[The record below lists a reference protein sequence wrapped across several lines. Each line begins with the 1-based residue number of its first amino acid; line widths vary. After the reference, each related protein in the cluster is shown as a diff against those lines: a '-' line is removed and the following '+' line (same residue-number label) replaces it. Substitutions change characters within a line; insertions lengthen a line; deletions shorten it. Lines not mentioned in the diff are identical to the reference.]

1 MSDSQQ
7 PTGSTDG
14 SDENRLIAQRRD
26 KLNAIKAQRNA
37 FPNSFRRS
45 DYAADIHSSYADK
58 DKEALGRAG
67 EWKPVW
73 PGVSSGCVGHLL

>member
-7 PTGSTDG
+7 PTGSADG

-58 DKEALGRAG
+58 DKEALAELADR
-67 EWKPVW
+67 KSV
-73 PGVSSGCVGHLL
+73 V